1 MHTVQPLLPAILE
14 HFYNPISSSLSNLRS
29 ICVDLPSLFSM
40 SAVFFVIDRI
50 ADAKNL
56 KEGFIPGPSSGSTAH
71 HAQERWQCE
80 QPSCGIRS
88 INWKAWVKSGGGL

>member
-1 MHTVQPLLPAILE
+1 MYIHTVQPLLPAILE
-14 HFYNPISSSLSNLRS
+14 HFYNRISSSLSNLHS

-56 KEGFIPGPSSGSTAH
+56 KEDGFIPGHSSGSTVH
-71 HAQERWQCE
+71 HAQE
-80 QPSCGIRS
+80 SM
-88 INWKAWVKSGGGL
+88 AV